1 MLGKKISAILLSTA
15 LIGGCTA
22 TAQPIVLEDQGSFMA
37 GGKTITAKG
46 TFDAGQP
53 MNEVGKPCTAT
64 TPMCSTK
71 SRCMPKP
78 TASCFCTA
86 TANPENHGK
95 PPPTGAKASKISF

>member
-53 MNEVGKPCTAT
+53 MNEAGQTLHGDHAYVFYQKPV
-64 TPMCSTK
+64 
-71 SRCMPKP
+71 
-78 TASCFCTA
+78 
-86 TANPENHGK
+86 H
-95 PPPTGAKASKISF
+95 AKANGIVFLHGYGQS